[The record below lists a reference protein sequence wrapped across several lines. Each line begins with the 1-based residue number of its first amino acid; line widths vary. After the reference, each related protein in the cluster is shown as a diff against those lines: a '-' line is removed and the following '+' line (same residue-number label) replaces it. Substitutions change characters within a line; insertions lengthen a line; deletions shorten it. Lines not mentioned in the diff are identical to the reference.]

1 MKINLMPVEYFL
13 YFHLYDLYNYLL
25 LLKLYVKII
34 IISNKIIHCCLKIY
48 S

>member
-1 MKINLMPVEYFL
+1 MKINLIPVEYFL
-13 YFHLYDLYNYLL
+13 NFHLNDLYNYLL

-34 IISNKIIHCCLKIY
+34 IILNKIIHCRLKIY

>member
-1 MKINLMPVEYFL
+1 MKINLIPVEYFL
-13 YFHLYDLYNYLL
+13 YFHLNDLYNYLL

-34 IISNKIIHCCLKIY
+34 IILNKIIHYCLKIY

>member
-34 IISNKIIHCCLKIY
+34 IISNKIIHCFLKIY

>member
-34 IISNKIIHCCLKIY
+34 IILNKIIHCRLKIY